1 MAKVLSISSQVIY
14 GHVGNSA
21 TAFVMQRMG
30 HDVLPLPTI
39 LLSNRPGYKALA
51 GEPVAVDK
59 LDALLRAAEENG
71 WLSEIDGVLTG
82 YIPTP
87 EHAELSR
94 HWIAKIRAA
103 NPAALYLCDPVVGD
117 LPRGLYVSEATAEA
131 VRDVL
136 VPEADAVT
144 PNLFELG
151 WLARRPIASPASAIA
166 AALALARPTVVVT
179 SAPSGKPDS
188 VANILVKGGEV
199 FATVSPRRAL
209 TAHGTGDALAAFLL
223 SYKLNGFVA
232 SASLRAATAAIDAV
246 IEKSEGRSELA
257 LIETQAVWAAAD
269 PVLAPLASLP
279 GLDDDDDDAD
289 AV

>member
-1 MAKVLSISSQVIY
+1 MAKVLSISSQVVY

-30 HDVLPLPTI
+30 HGVLPLPTI

-51 GEPVAVDK
+51 GEPIAVEK

-71 WLSEIDGVLTG
+71 WLSQIDGVLTG

-87 EHAELSR
+87 SHAELCR
-94 HWIAKIRAA
+94 DWIAKIKAA
-103 NPAALYLCDPVVGD
+103 NPAALYLCDPIMGD
-117 LPRGLYVSEATAEA
+117 LPHGLYVSEGTAEA

-136 VPEADAVT
+136 LPVADAVT
-144 PNLFELG
+144 PNVFELG
-151 WLARRPIASPASAIA
+151 WLTRRAIASPASAIA

-179 SAPSGKPDS
+179 SAPAAKADAL
-188 VANILVKGGEV
+188 ANILVKGREV

-209 TAHGTGDALAAFLL
+209 AAHGTGDVLAALLL

-232 SASLRAATAAIDAV
+232 SAALRAATAAIDA
-246 IEKSEGRSELA
+246 ITEKSEGRTELA
-257 LIETQAVWAAAD
+257 LIETQAAWAAAD
-269 PVLAPLASLP
+269 PLLAPLAALP
-279 GLDDDDDDAD
+279 GIDDGEAI
-289 AV
+289 

>member
-51 GEPVAVDK
+51 GEPIDVDK

-71 WLSEIDGVLTG
+71 RLAEIDGILTG

-87 EHAELSR
+87 AHAEFCR
-94 HWIAKIRAA
+94 HWIAKIRAT
-103 NPAALYLCDPVVGD
+103 NPAALYLCDPVIGD

-136 VPEADAVT
+136 LPEADAVT

-151 WLARRPIASPASAIA
+151 WLAKRPIASPASAVA
-166 AALALARPTVVVT
+166 AALTLARPTVVVT
-179 SAPSGKPDS
+179 SGPAGKPDAL
-188 VANILVKGGEV
+188 ANILVKGGEV
-199 FATVSPRRAL
+199 FATVSAKRSLA
-209 TAHGTGDALAAFLL
+209 AHGTGDALAAFLL

-232 SASLRAATAAIDAV
+232 SAALRASTAAIEAV
-246 IEKSEGRSELA
+246 VDKSEGRTELA
-257 LIETQAVWAAAD
+257 LIETQAIWAATD
-269 PVLAPLASLP
+269 PLLASLASLP
-279 GLDDDDDDAD
+279 GLDDEDETI
-289 AV
+289 